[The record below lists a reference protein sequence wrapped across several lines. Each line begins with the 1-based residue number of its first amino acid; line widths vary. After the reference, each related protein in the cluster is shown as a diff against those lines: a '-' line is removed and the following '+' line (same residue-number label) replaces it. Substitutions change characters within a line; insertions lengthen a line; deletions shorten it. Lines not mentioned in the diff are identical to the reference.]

1 MLSQINER
9 QFHRIR
15 WILTIGWLILIVSLF
30 YDPISAQLTDSMNL
44 SSPLRLDLSQCV
56 EVQGICLKESPYSLG
71 APIFW
76 GIIIPTAI
84 FILFIFGH
92 EVWRRICP
100 LSFLSQIPRAL
111 GWERKRTN
119 EKKGKVRTEVVKISQ
134 KSWLAKNH
142 FYLQFGLFFVGL
154 CCRILFVNSNRL
166 ALGSFLTIT
175 VLAAIIVGFLYGGKA
190 WCHYFCPMAPVQ
202 NVYAEPRGLLT
213 NSAHEGDRKL
223 ITQSMC
229 RTIKDGKEL
238 SACVACQ
245 SPCIDIDAER
255 SYWHRLMD
263 SSTQWNYYGY
273 FGLSVG
279 YFVYYFLYS
288 GNWNY
293 YLSGAWS
300 HEEQQILNVWKPGL
314 FLLGQAI
321 AIPKLIAVPL
331 VLGAFTVAGMVLGR
345 FLEKIYYSSQ
355 RRKHRPLSR
364 ELIRH
369 RIFSLS
375 TFGIFN
381 FFFIFAGQN
390 YIQLLPKPLPGLFTI
405 LLAALS
411 TFWLSRTWGRDQKR
425 YQREAFA
432 SRLRKQLKKLN
443 LDLSRFLEGQELD
456 DLNADEVYVLAKV
469 LPGFSK
475 DKKLKTYKG
484 VLLESFAEGYFVP
497 SKSLESFR
505 NLREE
510 LEISDQEHESALIEM
525 SRDYPELFD
534 PSKQLDHETFLRL
547 ESYREAL
554 LEIILQAWQEDPER
568 ARIPKLMRAF
578 SRQGSAAALQEILQ
592 DFSRL
597 ELADLQSIRQEYSI
611 TAEEELVALQLTYA
625 SRSLPLVGQSEFAN
639 TLAS

>member
-1 MLSQINER
+1 MLPQLSEL
-9 QFHRIR
+9 QFRRVR
-15 WILTIGWLILIVSLF
+15 WVLTIGWLVLIVSLF
-30 YDPISAQLTDSMNL
+30 YDPISAQLTDSSNIY
-44 SSPLRLDLSQCV
+44 SPLRLDLDQCV
-56 EVQGICLKESPYSLG
+56 EVQGSCLEEVPYSLG
-71 APIFW
+71 APVFW
-76 GIIIPTAI
+76 GMIIPSAI

-92 EVWRRICP
+92 EVWRQICP

-119 EKKGKVRTEVVKISQ
+119 VKAGKKRAEIVKVSQ

-142 FYLQFGLFFVGL
+142 FYLQFCLFFVGL

-166 ALGSFLTIT
+166 ALGVFLIIT
-175 VLAAIIVGFLYGGKA
+175 VVAAIIVGYLYGGKA

-202 NVYAEPRGLLT
+202 NIYAEPRGLFT
-213 NSAHEGDRKL
+213 NSAHEGERQF

-255 SYWHRLMD
+255 SYWKRLMEP
-263 SSTQWNYYGY
+263 STQVNYYGY

-314 FLLGQAI
+314 YLLGQASSM
-321 AIPKLIAVPL
+321 PKLVAVP
-331 VLGAFTVAGMVLGR
+331 MVLGGFTLAGITLGK
-345 FLEKIYYSSQ
+345 FLEKCYSSSQ
-355 RRKHRPLSR
+355 RRKHRPISP

-381 FFFIFAGQN
+381 FFFVFAGHN

-405 LLAALS
+405 LIAALS
-411 TFWLSRTWGRDQKR
+411 TFWLSRTWGREQQH

-432 SRLRKQLKKLN
+432 SRLRKQLN
-443 LDLSRFLEGQELD
+443 LDLPRFLEGKNLD
-456 DLNADEVYVLAKV
+456 DLNADEVYVLAKI

-484 VLLESFAEGYFVP
+484 VLLESFSEGYFVP
-497 SKSLESFR
+497 SNSFESFR

-510 LEISDQEHESALIEM
+510 LEVSDREHEAILLEM
-525 SRDYPELFD
+525 SRENPELFD
-534 PSKQLDHETFLRL
+534 PSKQIDHVTFLRL
-547 ESYREAL
+547 ASYREAL
-554 LEIILQAWQEDPER
+554 LEMILHAWEEHPDK
-568 ARIPKLMRAF
+568 AHIPTLMQAF
-578 SRQGSAAALQEILQ
+578 SRQGCADALQDIVQ
-592 DFSRL
+592 SFSKN
-597 ELADLQSIRQEYSI
+597 ELANLQSLREEYSI
-611 TAEEELVALQLTYA
+611 TAEEEVFALQLTYA
-625 SRSLPLVGQSEFAN
+625 SRSLPFARQPKLAN
-639 TLAS
+639 TLLV